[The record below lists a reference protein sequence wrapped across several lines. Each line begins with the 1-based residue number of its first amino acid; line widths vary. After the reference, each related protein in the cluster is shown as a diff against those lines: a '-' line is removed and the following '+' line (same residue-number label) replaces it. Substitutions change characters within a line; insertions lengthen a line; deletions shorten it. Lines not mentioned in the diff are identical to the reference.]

1 MNRTIEGYFA
11 DGCGRC
17 PLGGTPDCKVHAWRP
32 ILEALRDLLRSCG
45 LEETVKWGMP
55 CYQYQG
61 ANVVILGAFKE
72 FASLGFFKGSLLQNA
87 DGILTRQ
94 GENSE
99 ASRVIKVVELAWLR
113 DWEEQVRACIY
124 EAIEV
129 EKSGLKV
136 ATRTV
141 EEEDFPEVIRQ
152 RLAEMPDLRNAF
164 FALTPGRRK
173 GYLLYF
179 KGAAQD
185 KTRLSRLEKQVSRIM
200 NGKGLHD

>member
-17 PLGGTPDCKVHAWRP
+17 PLGGTPDCNVHAWRP

-45 LEETVKWGMP
+45 LEEAVKWGMP